1 MTPDPGSP
9 WCLPIPVA
17 PGDYHSRAP
26 CRLPGTQ
33 SLILL
38 PYLLAPVARSS
49 SYDTRPLAVS
59 PWFLPTPVAP
69 STSQGPRQLPQ
80 KAPSRLAGIQ
90 TPVSTQHL
98 PSPLA
103 PGGLPGRVPC
113 RLLGTQ
119 APVSPWHLPA
129 PMAPGSFCGP
139 KPPNRLPQ
147 IQFPSSPWSLTALEA
162 PGSSH
167 GSKQLH
173 WLQALRGPLQVQAPN
188 TSGCQSAPTV
198 PGGSAQLAT
207 TAPSSFLSSR
217 LLEGSHE
224 PRPLIHSCACCLPWT
239 QAAPVAPGFWPIP
252 VQAATW
258 GIRFQVGSHESTFL
272 AHPNISQLSSPPG
285 APGRLQ

>member
-1 MTPDPGSP
+1 MTLGPWQSHPGS
-9 WCLPIPVA
+9 CLLQWPQAPPKA
-17 PGDYHSRAP
+17 PGSFHRKLPPGSQESRP
-26 CRLPGTQ
+26 LSQPST
-33 SLILL
+33 
-38 PYLLAPVARSS
+38 YLLHWLQAAYLVGFPA
-49 SYDTRPLAVS
+49 
-59 PWFLPTPVAP
+59 
-69 STSQGPRQLPQ
+69 
-80 KAPSRLAGIQ
+80 
-90 TPVSTQHL
+90 
-98 PSPLA
+98 
-103 PGGLPGRVPC
+103 

-139 KPPNRLPQ
+139 QPPNRLPQ

-198 PGGSAQLAT
+198 PGSSAQLAT

-224 PRPLIHSCACCLPWT
+224 PRPLIHSSACCLPWT

-252 VQAATW
+252 VQAAIW